1 MTVGFSHILIVSSCM
16 TDYDCNKRDNRSGI
30 ASHVLK
36 LKIRGNIEICEY
48 KVLTKLRK
56 WK

>member
-16 TDYDCNKRDNRSGI
+16 TDYDCNKRDNKSGI

-36 LKIRGNIEICEY
+36 LKIRGNIEICEC